1 MTVEELRAC
10 IGCLIRIKTELFWY
24 DSRHWDG
31 VSGRFC
37 ILLGVGSLLDD
48 KADARGRHL
57 GYDEV
62 SLQLLL
68 DGRPRWII
76 LGEKSFEVVE

>member
-1 MTVEELRAC
+1 MTVEELEAH
-10 IGCLIRIKTELFWY
+10 IGCLIHIKTDLFWY
-24 DSRHWDG
+24 DGRLWDG
-31 VSGRFC
+31 ITERFC
-37 ILLGVGSLLDD
+37 ILLGIGDALDD
-48 KADARGRHL
+48 KADARGRYL

-62 SLQLLL
+62 SLQLLI

>member
-1 MTVEELRAC
+1 MTVEELKAR

-31 VSGRFC
+31 VSGRLC

-48 KADARGRHL
+48 KADARALHL
-57 GYDEV
+57 GFDEV
-62 SLQLLL
+62 SLQLLI
-68 DGRPRWII
+68 DGHPRWII